1 MLAHFSL
8 HLFLIFVAVF
18 IAGLLVIS
26 AIRWVTLLLEAYRK
40 VSRHFHIKAISYP
53 ATMQGY
59 TKGSLE
65 VVGVNAV
72 QSIQAGKSRYTR
84 TSKKQTQ
91 QRRDALALPSAL
103 GEASITGALMLK
115 DYLSVDSHFYSA
127 MSSMA
132 GHQIANFADLHEQVS
147 HYATNG
153 FGEMSSHVVDNVQG
167 HLAEQIV
174 AEHLRHLGHHV
185 EMAATSN
192 QSGWD
197 MIVDH
202 AFRINVKDYADQN
215 SFSEHFQHH
224 PDVAVIVPHAVTG
237 SAADFDAAS
246 GLDHLHHA
254 FQAHQAVISD
264 GGLDHDAVVSHA
276 HHALNAAHG
285 HVPMH
290 FPVVT
295 VCLSGWREGK
305 LLLDGSTD
313 LTRSATNVA
322 LDAAGTGLGGVAGK
336 LTGAAIGTVI
346 CPGIGTVIGGFL
358 GAIAGGLGGRA
369 ISNNVKE
376 VPLREARE
384 KYLTTRDFTQS
395 LMNKTRRAAELKYAS
410 YVNQANQFLGSEAEA
425 QKQSIKRIE
434 IACNQNLLKAA
445 SFDEKELAAFTAK
458 VRTELHKERQQAEQ
472 QVRQSWHVLE
482 MFWPNANFAAS
493 YVTLHFSRK
502 RNSRFAEKFIQIEG
516 STATSYVRTAAY
528 LQVSLSLGYGLEE
541 AKHYFEKISC
551 QSSLGRNYLSKT
563 VEQAKNKILVVR
575 EGQVRLLQRRT
586 QEIAQEMEIAVK
598 DAVLQLKDHETALQK
613 ELKAFGKA

>member
-1 MLAHFSL
+1 M
-8 HLFLIFVAVF
+8 HLLLIFVALFVVGF
-18 IAGLLVIS
+18 LVVS

-40 VSRHFHIKAISYP
+40 VSRHFSIKAISYP
-53 ATMQGY
+53 AIMQSY

-65 VVGVNAV
+65 VIGIDAARSR
-72 QSIQAGKSRYTR
+72 QIEKSHHTR
-84 TSKKQTQ
+84 NSKKQTQ

-115 DYLSVDSHFYSA
+115 DYLSVDSHFYNA

-197 MIVDH
+197 IIVDH
-202 AFRINVKDYADQN
+202 AFRINVKNYADPN

-224 PDVAVIVPHAVTG
+224 PDVAVIVPHGVTG
-237 SAADFDAAS
+237 NAADFDAAS

-254 FQAHQAVISD
+254 FQVHQAVISD

-290 FPVVT
+290 FPWIT
-295 VCLSGWREGK
+295 VCMSSVKEAN
-305 LLLDGSTD
+305 LLLEGSTE
-313 LTRSATNVA
+313 LSRSATNVA
-322 LDAAGTGLGGVAGK
+322 LDAAGTGIGGLGGKIA
-336 LTGAAIGTVI
+336 GAAIGTMI
-346 CPGIGTVIGGFL
+346 APGIGTLIGGLL

-369 ISNNVKE
+369 VSDNIKE
-376 VPLREARE
+376 APLREARE
-384 KYLTTRDFTQS
+384 NYLTTRDFTQN
-395 LMNKTRRAAELKYAS
+395 LMNKTRKAAELKYAN
-410 YVNQANQFLGSEAEA
+410 YVNQANEFLGSEAEA

-472 QVRQSWHVLE
+472 QVRQSWHALK
-482 MFWPNANFAAS
+482 MLWPNANFATN
-493 YVTLHFSRK
+493 YVALHFSQK
-502 RNSRFAEKFIQIEG
+502 RNNQFAEKFIQIEG
-516 STATSYVRTAAY
+516 SAATNHVRTAAY

-541 AKHYFEKISC
+541 AKHHFEKISR
-551 QSSLGRNYLSKT
+551 QSSLGRNYLSKII
-563 VEQAKNKILVVR
+563 EQAKGKVLAVR
-575 EGQVRLLQRRT
+575 EGQVRLLQCRT
-586 QEIAQEMEIAVK
+586 QEIAQEMELAVK
-598 DAVLQLKDHETALQK
+598 DAVLQLKDHETALHK